1 MNTCSLPFCSILA
14 WSVFLERIGKP
25 SLGGEASV
33 QRCLYCLDR
42 DGHLSP
48 LAGSG
53 ESYFYLG
60 VNVGT

>member
-25 SLGGEASV
+25 SLGGEGSV
-33 QRCLYCLDR
+33 QCWLYCMDR
-42 DGHLSP
+42 DSQLSP
-48 LAGSG
+48 LAGAG